1 MRSVG
6 YLSYIQEQ
14 NKARF
19 IDESHILPFL
29 YTLGHIFIPLC
40 GRYLGFSEKP
50 RLRSHNGIYFHY
62 VSLMMIKTVGR
73 HFEVVILF
81 PLRVSSRLE

>member
-1 MRSVG
+1 MRTVG

-40 GRYLGFSEKP
+40 GRYLGFSEKTEIATTQ
-50 RLRSHNGIYFHY
+50 RYLL
-62 VSLMMIKTVGR
+62 SLCK
-73 HFEVVILF
+73 FDDD
-81 PLRVSSRLE
+81 